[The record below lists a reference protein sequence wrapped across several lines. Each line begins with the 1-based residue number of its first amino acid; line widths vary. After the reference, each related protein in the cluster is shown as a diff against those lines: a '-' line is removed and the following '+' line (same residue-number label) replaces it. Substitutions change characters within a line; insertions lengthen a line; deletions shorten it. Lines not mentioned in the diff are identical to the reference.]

1 MENME
6 KRMEKAGME
15 EAGELEMNARMAERA
30 DDIDNAAYR
39 YLAVLLE
46 LDEDGA
52 EERFPWNIEILRKVF
67 DSSVSILQEYGHT
80 VCNPYIATSESG
92 RQYRCTLSEC
102 GCGNCNCQDEFMEKE
117 RLISNI
123 EDAVVLTG
131 LKIISGGKDS
141 IIVRE
146 GSIDADFEIRVSQL
160 AG

>member
-15 EAGELEMNARMAERA
+15 EAEELEMNARMVERA

-102 GCGNCNCQDEFMEKE
+102 GCENCNCQDEFMEKE

-123 EDAVVLTG
+123 EDAVALTG

>member
-1 MENME
+1 
-6 KRMEKAGME
+6 
-15 EAGELEMNARMAERA
+15 
-30 DDIDNAAYR
+30 
-39 YLAVLLE
+39 
-46 LDEDGA
+46 
-52 EERFPWNIEILRKVF
+52 
-67 DSSVSILQEYGHT
+67 
-80 VCNPYIATSESG
+80 
-92 RQYRCTLSEC
+92 
-102 GCGNCNCQDEFMEKE
+102 MEKE